1 MSRMRVWNEWGMGS
15 ITHDLLMP
23 FGVCSAPSGFQ
34 YFMND
39 TFQDLLA
46 RAGTARLT
54 DILMCSREEAPHT
67 EKVQMA
73 LATLHQHLLLAKLD
87 ECKFPTSGK

>member
-1 MSRMRVWNEWGMGS
+1 
-15 ITHDLLMP
+15 
-23 FGVCSAPSGFQ
+23 
-34 YFMND
+34 MND

-46 RAGTARLT
+46 RTGTACLT
-54 DILMCSREEAPHT
+54 DILMCSRQGALHT

-87 ECKFPTSGK
+87 ECRFLTSGK